1 MDLYSR
7 RDHENVSD
15 HVVPDFASGGGV
27 RGVDN
32 GAEFRG
38 EGLALVG
45 IVMVSGAMAVFVKKL
60 VEEQLSEVVV
70 AQVDGY
76 EDSSETL
83 GGVPLEVLWSV
94 MHVFREGG
102 VPLIHFL

>member
-1 MDLYSR
+1 M
-7 RDHENVSD
+7 SD
-15 HVVPDFASGGGV
+15 HVVPDFASGGSV
-27 RGVDN
+27 RGVGD

-45 IVMVSGAMAVFVKKL
+45 VVIISGAMAAFVKKL

-70 AQVDGY
+70 AQVDSY

-83 GGVPLEVLWSV
+83 RGVPLEVLGSV
-94 MHVFREGG
+94 MHMFGEGG
-102 VPLIHFL
+102 VPVIHFL